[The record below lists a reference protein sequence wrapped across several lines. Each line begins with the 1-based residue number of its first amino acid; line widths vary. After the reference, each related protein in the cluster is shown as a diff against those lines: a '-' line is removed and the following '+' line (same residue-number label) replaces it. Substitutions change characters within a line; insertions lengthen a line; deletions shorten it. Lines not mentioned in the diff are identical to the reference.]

1 MTTSPVDAGKLK
13 AMVQSGNVEWT
24 VTEIGPEEAMLAEKE
39 GLLEPLDHK
48 IIDLSGYPKHLQD
61 RKYIMPKGVYSTVL
75 GYRTDAFPG
84 ARGR

>member
-1 MTTSPVDAGKLK
+1 M
-13 AMVQSGNVEWT
+13 
-24 VTEIGPEEAMLAEKE
+24 
-39 GLLEPLDHK
+39 LEPLDHK

-84 ARGR
+84 GKGPVSWADFWDVKKFPGPRTLRDSPID